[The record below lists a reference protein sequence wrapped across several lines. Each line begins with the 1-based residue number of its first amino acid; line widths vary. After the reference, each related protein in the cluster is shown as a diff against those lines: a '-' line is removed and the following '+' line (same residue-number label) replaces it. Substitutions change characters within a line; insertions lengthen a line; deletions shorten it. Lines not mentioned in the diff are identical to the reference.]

1 MTLTNQCIRMTEGF
15 ESSIGLY
22 RAVLPCIYIYTHRN
36 NITGEFSMRIIGLY
50 LLWLLNVI
58 NRLPI
63 SIHPHARW
71 GEMKTDKENPWTT
84 EIDHVCYWISISG
97 CQSWSTPIWWVEG
110 LIVDGDFRKWNVIVC
125 FDVRGSSLLRVQA
138 TNLHIEPT
146 GEFDLQQCGSGTKK
160 DRIHRQHIIWVIITT
175 SLFSLIIIIV
185 SKGNHPQ
192 DSLISGLWIIKIYP
206 DIWYVSLQHFT
217 TISINYGLHI
227 GIPWYQFNYSQRH
240 ASEEH
245 YRTKSLDDAETPM
258 ESVTMP

>member
-1 MTLTNQCIRMTEGF
+1 M
-15 ESSIGLY
+15 Y
-22 RAVLPCIYIYTHRN
+22 IYIYTHRN

-63 SIHPHARW
+63 SIHPHARR

-84 EIDHVCYWISISG
+84 KIDHVFYWISIFV
-97 CQSWSTPIWWVEG
+97 CQSLSTPIWWVED

-146 GEFDLQQCGSGTKK
+146 GEFYLQQCGSCTKK
-160 DRIHRQHIIWVIITT
+160 DRIHRQHIIWVNYNDLTV
-175 SLFSLIIIIV
+175 LPHYNH

-192 DSLISGLWIIKIYP
+192 DSLISG
-206 DIWYVSLQHFT
+206 
-217 TISINYGLHI
+217 
-227 GIPWYQFNYSQRH
+227 
-240 ASEEH
+240 
-245 YRTKSLDDAETPM
+245 
-258 ESVTMP
+258 